1 VREKSA
7 IKKAKVH
14 KALKIHTS
22 SDGGEALKPTET
34 PAQGKEILVETDQ
47 TTNAEGD
54 SHSGPKENPLPQT
67 KPLVEDQNVAN
78 QGTQDNV
85 QKDGPTLM
93 RNAPNVG
100 RNNSPTDPEV
110 EDKEVNFI
118 FFFSFSKLHLLFEFS
133 LCFN

>member
-1 VREKSA
+1 M
-7 IKKAKVH
+7 
-14 KALKIHTS
+14 
-22 SDGGEALKPTET
+22 
-34 PAQGKEILVETDQ
+34 DQ